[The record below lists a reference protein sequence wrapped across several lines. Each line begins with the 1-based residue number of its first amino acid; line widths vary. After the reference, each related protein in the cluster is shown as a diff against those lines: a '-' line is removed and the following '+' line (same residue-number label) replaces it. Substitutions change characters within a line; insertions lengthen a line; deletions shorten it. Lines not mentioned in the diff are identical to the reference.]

1 MPVNTCKVC
10 GKQFKCHS
18 WNTATCDDCL
28 EAGFKYCTSCG
39 TVKPVS
45 EFHFRKGKPYIC
57 NTCHY
62 AKCRKSNKSTNYQAK
77 LNERYRTDEE
87 YRKKQIEASM
97 ASYNKRLEQDAEY
110 MESRNKA
117 CRERRYE
124 RYHTD
129 DDYRDKT
136 RKYKCEYEYNRY
148 HTDEEYKE
156 RIKIR
161 TSDRARRVRGNFTV
175 AQWHEACA
183 AFNCTCAYC
192 GAKADLTMDHV
203 VPVSQGGE
211 TTVGNIIPACRS
223 CNSSKGAKDMIEW
236 YTAQPF
242 YDKARLENI
251 IKYLRSREVM
261 L

>member
-10 GKQFKCHS
+10 GKLFKCHS

-39 TVKPVS
+39 TAKPVS

-77 LNERYRTDEE
+77 LNERYRTD
-87 YRKKQIEASM
+87 
-97 ASYNKRLEQDAEY
+97 
-110 MESRNKA
+110 
-117 CRERRYE
+117 
-124 RYHTD
+124 
-129 DDYRDKT
+129 
-136 RKYKCEYEYNRY
+136 
-148 HTDEEYKE
+148 
-156 RIKIR
+156 
-161 TSDRARRVRGNFTV
+161 
-175 AQWHEACA
+175 
-183 AFNCTCAYC
+183 

-203 VPVSQGGE
+203 APVSQGGE

-236 YTAQPF
+236 YTVQPF
-242 YDKARLENI
+242 YDKDRLEAI
-251 IKYLRSREVM
+251 LKYLRKVGDAK
-261 L
+261 